1 MIPKANSFFIH
12 VYMHKI
18 LCTEVFL
25 LSLKCHVT
33 CVFHG
38 LHRVQTGMNSSSLYL
53 VSVLHWLLSRCL
65 YFFLCG

>member
-1 MIPKANSFFIH
+1 MIAEANSFFIH

-18 LCTEVFL
+18 LHTEVVL

-33 CVFHG
+33 CGFHG
-38 LHRVQTGMNSSSLYL
+38 LHRVQTGINSSSLYL
-53 VSVLHWLLSRCL
+53 VSVLRLLPSRCL